1 MTKAIAAKL
10 EKLADKRQAGINK
23 NIKSDDWLYCG
34 SWRHNYLLGASAH
47 SDLVKAELEGVRD
60 TMRIILGNY
69 ALMDMY
75 DLVVREALEKLEG
88 LIDE

>member
-1 MTKAIAAKL
+1 MTKAIAEKIEELAEMFNKYSSCTVDSNKAVSYKL
-10 EKLADKRQAGINK
+10 GLVD
-23 NIKSDDWLYCG
+23 
-34 SWRHNYLLGASAH
+34 GARAH
-47 SDLVKAELEGVRD
+47 SDLVKAELIAVRD

-75 DLVVREALEKLEG
+75 DFAVREALKKLEG